1 MPLRK
6 SLALLIPVLFLLP
19 LFITPAALASPASP
33 IVLER
38 GSNYIISDLGGGKRS
53 WESAPQYV
61 FNGVA
66 WVPYIYSRDDAKK
79 CYNIQVGF
87 VAARIYDT
95 GVVEIYD
102 PSLSE
107 VRIKGETWEVWAAGK
122 KATLNSPITWS
133 VVTNSSGVF
142 ITRRQTTSKPDGAL
156 EVIYSFL
163 VDSPLKHTV
172 TWTSTGTGTVSG
184 VQVRQIHLMD
194 FDKVTTDTGTVTA
207 SKSEKSGAYLFSYGS
222 KDFWVLENQYAMVY
236 DTKSLTPGTLL
247 TEKCLQTG
255 EIDFAGK
262 KVTYTFGDWTLA
274 SGKSLEIDP
283 NTATLNN
290 PTEDGYV
297 YFMTPNYTRDS
308 TSDYIQSSYSTGM
321 TSRGYVQW
329 GVSSI
334 PDTATITDTVF
345 KYDGHLHETDCH
357 IHAMAAAPSGATN
370 PNLYADIAD
379 GTIYADVAG
388 FPVAGTNKEIDL
400 GATADSDL
408 QGLLASNWFA
418 IGIQS
423 DNEATSAMSLIHSE
437 ENVDA
442 TPKPTLYV
450 VYTLPPPT
458 NGAGTIDDMDD
469 TNNLYAQRKLYTGTS
484 AATDTNGYAD
494 IHYMEFRIKQGAA
507 TRAIFRYHQDDDTF
521 SVESGSTE
529 WTLDASSSDSSVG
542 NTITVTWKF
551 TAQWDA
557 IEEADLEIELYCVD
571 AAAASDTDTAQTNYF
586 DVVKTL
592 TISGFASNPVTY
604 CLPSSTVIFT
614 GTVYYVN
621 NPGGS
626 TATTFYP
633 PDAEF
638 TAVHVHDAA
647 HASQGNDATIVN
659 GAFSVSIAA
668 PAPPGVY
675 TYHPYINMVDADYVD
690 ADVPGITDSIEVV
703 AGLSIASASII
714 DMDDTDN
721 VYAMKKYY
729 SFQVVIGDSLGATD
743 IDAISVRGMQGASVR
758 WMVNATDLDG
768 TPAYAIVTGSSTI
781 DLDVPACSFTED
793 GNYGTLILA
802 VRFEWDYS
810 QEEDCELSV
819 WASSVLT
826 GTAGWITMQTDYFD
840 VITRLVTYNFGANVT
855 STTISTPIALSG
867 FIRYATTTT
876 ENLASSSYPP
886 NDQFTSVSIQN
897 DQDEIKGTDTTVLNG
912 FFDIAFN
919 SSILARTTYYYAYL
933 NMLPDYTDGLAPD
946 GDYVAV
952 TTISTYHESNLI
964 NQAFAYYG
972 LVTANILS
980 VLTAFATY
988 FASSATTIIS
998 LITSIMTA
1006 VIFVAGSLIYWLNL
1020 FVNFFV
1026 NLFTIIGNIINGTTA
1041 YTTGLGNIWNLIGF
1055 ATWASAVPV
1064 FAFIFWVNSVSSR
1077 TAKSGRSN
1085 IEIMVG
1091 DLQIVTYLVGE
1102 VWNWTYMVFNFV
1114 VNMIMTFLSVIIP

>member
-6 SLALLIPVLFLLP
+6 SLALLIMVLFLLP

-66 WVPYIYSRDDAKK
+66 WAPYIYVRDEAKK
-79 CYNIQVGF
+79 CYNVQVGF
-87 VAARIYDT
+87 VAAKIYDT

-122 KATLNSPITWS
+122 KATLNSPITWG

-156 EVIYSFL
+156 EIIYSFL
-163 VDSPLKHTV
+163 VGSSLKHTV
-172 TWTSTGTGTVSG
+172 KWTSTGTGAVSG
-184 VQVRQIHLMD
+184 VQVKQVHLMD
-194 FDKVTTDTGTVTA
+194 FDRVVTETGSSTV
-207 SKSEKSGAYLFSYGS
+207 SKSEKSGAYLFGYGS
-222 KDFWVLENQYAMVY
+222 KDFWVLEDQYAMVY
-236 DTKSLTPGTLL
+236 DSVGAQL

-255 EIDFAGK
+255 DIDFAGK

-274 SGKSLEIDP
+274 QGESLEIDP
-283 NTATLNN
+283 DTVTLNN

-297 YFMTPNYTRDS
+297 YGGNRYNNQDGVYAGYDGT
-308 TSDYIQSSYSTGM
+308 IA
-321 TSRGYVQW
+321 RGYFEW
-329 GVSSI
+329 DTSSI
-334 PDTATITDTVF
+334 SDSAIISNTLF
-345 KYDGHLHETDCH
+345 KYHGYTNDIDCH
-357 IHAMAAAPSGATN
+357 IHAIAAKPSTASN
-370 PNLYADIAD
+370 SALYTDIAD
-379 GTIYADVAG
+379 GTVYADPAG
-388 FPVAGTNKEIDL
+388 FPVVGTNKEVDL
-400 GATADSDL
+400 GTSADSDL
-408 QGLLASNWFA
+408 QGLLTSNWFA
-418 IGIQS
+418 IGMQS
-423 DNEATSAMSLIHSE
+423 DNEASSKLSSIRSE
-437 ENVDA
+437 EYA
-442 TPKPTLYV
+442 STPDPTLYV
-450 VYTLPPPT
+450 EYSNPPV
-458 NGAGTIDDMDD
+458 NGAGTITDMDD
-469 TNNLYAQRKLYTGTS
+469 TDNLYAQRKLYTGTS
-484 AATDTNGYAD
+484 AATDTDGYAD
-494 IHYMEFRIKQGAA
+494 IHYMEFRIKQGAT

-529 WTLDASSSDSSVG
+529 WTLDASSSDSSAG

-551 TAQWDA
+551 TPQWDA
-557 IEEADLEIELYCVD
+557 VEEEDLEIELYVVD
-571 AAAASDTDTAQTNYF
+571 AGALSDTDTAQTNYF

-675 TYHPYINMVDADYVD
+675 TYHPYINMADADYVD

-703 AGLSIASASII
+703 AGLSIASASIT
-714 DMDDTDN
+714 DRDDTDN

-781 DLDVPACSFTED
+781 DLDVPGCSFTED
-793 GNYGTLILA
+793 GNYGTLIVT

-810 QEEDCELSV
+810 QEEDCEVSI

-826 GTAGWITMQTDYFD
+826 GTAGWTTMQTDYFD

-886 NDQFTSVSIQN
+886 NDQFTSVSIQD

-919 SSILARTTYYYAYL
+919 SSTLARTTYYYAYL

-980 VLTAFATY
+980 VLTAFVVY
-988 FASSATTIIS
+988 FASSATAMIS
-998 LITSIMTA
+998 LIASIMTA

-1026 NLFTIIGNIINGTTA
+1026 GLFTAIGNILNGTSTIV
-1041 YTTGLGNIWNLIGF
+1041 TGLEDMWAYFGF

-1064 FAFIFWVNSVSSR
+1064 FAFILWISSVSSR

-1091 DLQIVTYLVGE
+1091 DLQIVTYLVDL
-1102 VWNWTYMVFNFV
+1102 VWNWAYTVFNFV
-1114 VNMIMTFLSVIIP
+1114 VNIIMQFLSVIVP